1 MAGVVANIQLE
12 GKATMTIRTS
22 TDTIPARAANE
33 LRRTMFRV
41 EDLARRWDL
50 NVKTIYAM
58 IERGELSARRFGRVL
73 RVPRSVVDSLEQAS
87 VPPTMGEKSQCR

>member
-1 MAGVVANIQLE
+1 
-12 GKATMTIRTS
+12 MTIRA
-22 TDTIPARAANE
+22 TDTIPTSAANE
-33 LRRTMFRV
+33 HRKTMFRV

-73 RVPRSVVDSLEQAS
+73 RVPWSVVDSLEQAS
-87 VPPTMGEKSQCR
+87 VPPALEGKSQCR